1 MAAEE
6 NRLLFAF
13 VVTRFQI
20 EDIIAQD
27 ASGVVFRALDKNT
40 NEPVCV
46 RRFFPFGAE
55 GGGLDA
61 EEQVAYRMAVNRLAE
76 IRHATFRSVVTG
88 GCDPH
93 DGMPFFASEWIE
105 GESLAQR
112 LQTGFLSPM
121 EVIEVIHGA
130 FDAAEVL
137 SQMLEEQAVWIDTH
151 LSAIF
156 AGIGQPGRRFVFT
169 ISPTQWLGDHE
180 RRRSLAPIAKLAEEL
195 LGWRNRLVA
204 DQAGNGLGAWV
215 KWVKLY
221 AQSATLAEARQAL
234 VTATTPVAIPKGS
247 PTAPLAVR
255 PQPTK
260 PMLAKRVPGMETAR
274 VSNSGVRS

>member
-1 MAAEE
+1 M
-6 NRLLFAF
+6 F

-27 ASGVVFRALDKNT
+27 SSGVVFRALDTST

-55 GGGLDA
+55 GGGLYG
-61 EEQVAYRMAVNRLAE
+61 EEQDAYSMAVHRLAE

-105 GESLAQR
+105 GESLAQILR
-112 LQTGFLSPM
+112 TGLLTPA
-121 EVIEVIHGA
+121 ETIHILHGA
-130 FDAAEVL
+130 LDASEVL
-137 SQMLEEQAVWIDTH
+137 SQMLEEEAVWIDTD
-151 LSAIF
+151 LPVIF
-156 AGIGQPGRRFVFT
+156 ANSDPADRRFIFT
-169 ISPTQWLGDHE
+169 ISPTKWLGDHE
-180 RRRSLAPIAKLAEEL
+180 RRRSLAPLAKLAEEL

-204 DQAGNGLGAWV
+204 DSAGNGLGAWV

-234 VTATTPVAIPKGS
+234 ITATTPVPVQKVS
-247 PTAPLAVR
+247 PTAPLVAR

-260 PMLAKRVPGMETAR
+260 PMLARPVPGMKTAP
-274 VSNSGVRS
+274 VLNSGVRS